1 MYSNFIL
8 IFLKDSWLY
17 GDIANTCFSSNKSTS
32 SSKTYSKSLTS
43 KKCVIYGKYGHYET
57 NCYYF

>member
-17 GDIANTCFSSNKSTS
+17 GDFANTCFSSNKSTS

-43 KKCVIYGKYGHYET
+43 KKCVICGKYGHYEV

>member
-1 MYSNFIL
+1 M
-8 IFLKDSWLY
+8 KDSWLY
-17 GDIANTCFSSNKSTS
+17 GDFANTCFSSNKSTS